1 MTYLDEALL
10 DDPEHLSVCDTRG
23 TVRALATA
31 GAQVREAISLSA
43 AGDRVWVGPAALD
56 DRV

>member
-23 TVRALATA
+23 SVRALATA
-31 GAQVREAISLSA
+31 GAHDACHAQQA
-43 AGDRVWVGPAALD
+43 
-56 DRV
+56 